1 MIFCCPACGG
11 ALEKREHTLVCA
23 EGHSY
28 DIARQGYVH
37 LLPVQQM
44 HARVPGD
51 TKQMVDARRRFLALG
66 HYDAF
71 RDTLRR
77 LAAEHLPAGGTVL
90 DAGCGEGF
98 YTAALL
104 EAARERGGAA
114 AGVDISKYAVKAAA
128 GRYKGIDLAVAS
140 LFHIP
145 CPAESVDV
153 LTDVFAPIVPAEF
166 RRVLKP
172 GGVMILAVPG
182 ARHLYGMKE
191 ILYAAPYENEEH
203 DTDYE
208 GFVFLGRESV
218 QREITVCGKENI
230 EALFSMTPY
239 YWKTDVAGG
248 ERLRQIDVL
257 QTEIKFDFLTYKKYT
272 D

>member
-11 ALEKREHTLVCA
+11 ALERRESALVCPK
-23 EGHSY
+23 GHSF
-28 DIARQGYVH
+28 DVARQGYVH
-37 LLPVQQM
+37 LLPVKQM
-44 HARVPGD
+44 HAKVPGD

-77 LAAEHLPAGGTVL
+77 LVSEHLPQGGTVL

-98 YTAALL
+98 YTAALA
-104 EAARERGGAA
+104 EAALEKNGRT
-114 AGVDISKYAVKAAA
+114 AGIDISKFAVKAAA
-128 GRYKGIDLAVAS
+128 GRHKGIDFAVAS

-145 CPAESVDV
+145 CAAESVDV

-166 RRVLKP
+166 HRVLKP
-172 GGVMILAVPG
+172 GGTMILAVPG

-191 ILYAAPYENEEH
+191 VLYDAPYENEEH
-203 DTDYE
+203 GTDYE
-208 GFVFLGRESV
+208 GFEFLGGESV
-218 QREITVCGKENI
+218 RREITVEGAENI

-248 ERLRQIDVL
+248 ERLRRL
-257 QTEIKFDFLTYKKYT
+257 NTLETKIKFRFLVYRRR
-272 D
+272 

>member
-11 ALEKREHTLVCA
+11 ALERRESALVCPK
-23 EGHSY
+23 GHSF
-28 DIARQGYVH
+28 DVARQGYVH
-37 LLPVQQM
+37 LLPVKQM
-44 HARVPGD
+44 HAKVPGD

-77 LAAEHLPAGGTVL
+77 LVSEHLPQGGTVL

-98 YTAALL
+98 YTAALA
-104 EAARERGGAA
+104 EAALEKNGRT
-114 AGVDISKYAVKAAA
+114 AGIDISKFAVKAAA
-128 GRYKGIDLAVAS
+128 GRHKGIDFAVAS

-145 CPAESVDV
+145 CAAESVDV

-166 RRVLKP
+166 HRVLKP
-172 GGVMILAVPG
+172 GGTMILAVPG
-182 ARHLYGMKE
+182 AR
-191 ILYAAPYENEEH
+191 
-203 DTDYE
+203 
-208 GFVFLGRESV
+208 
-218 QREITVCGKENI
+218 REITVEGAENI

-248 ERLRQIDVL
+248 ERLRRL
-257 QTEIKFDFLTYKKYT
+257 NTLETEIKFRFLVYRRR
-272 D
+272 

>member
-1 MIFCCPACGG
+1 MIFCCPTCGG
-11 ALEKREHTLVCA
+11 ALERRENTLVCP

-28 DIARQGYVH
+28 DLARQGYVH

-44 HARVPGD
+44 HAKVPGD
-51 TKQMVDARRRFLALG
+51 TKQMVDARRQFLALG

-77 LAAEHLPAGGTVL
+77 LTAAYLPDGGTVL

-104 EAARERGGAA
+104 EAAREKNGRI
-114 AGVDISKYAVKAAA
+114 AGVDISKFAVKAAA
-128 GRYKGIDLAVAS
+128 GKYKGIDFAVAS

-145 CPAESVDV
+145 CAAESVDV

-166 RRVLKP
+166 HRVLKP

-182 ARHLYGMKE
+182 ARHLYGMKTV
-191 ILYAAPYENEEH
+191 LYTAPYENEER
-203 DTDYE
+203 DTDYD
-208 GFVFLGRESV
+208 GFEFLGAESV
-218 QREITVCGKENI
+218 ERTITVEGTENI

-248 ERLRQIDVL
+248 ERLRQCSTL
-257 QTEIKFDFLTYKKYT
+257 QTEIKFRFLVYRRR
-272 D
+272 

>member
-1 MIFCCPACGG
+1 MIFCCPTCGG
-11 ALEKREHTLVCA
+11 PLERRESALVCPQ
-23 EGHSY
+23 GHSF

-44 HARVPGD
+44 HAKVPGD

-71 RDTLRR
+71 RDALCR
-77 LAAEHLPAGGTVL
+77 LAAEHLPQGGAVL

-98 YTAALL
+98 YTSAL
-104 EAARERGGAA
+104 AQVAREKGGGT
-114 AGVDISKYAVKAAA
+114 AGIDISKFAVKAAA
-128 GRYKGIDLAVAS
+128 GRYKGIDFAVAS

-145 CPAESVDV
+145 CAAESADV

-172 GGVMILAVPG
+172 GGMMILAVPG

-191 ILYAAPYENEEH
+191 VLYTAPYENEER

-208 GFVFLGRESV
+208 GFAFLGSESV
-218 QREITVCGKENI
+218 RREITVEGAENI

-248 ERLRQIDVL
+248 ERLRRLDTL
-257 QTEIKFDFLTYKKYT
+257 QTEIKFRFLVYRRL
-272 D
+272 